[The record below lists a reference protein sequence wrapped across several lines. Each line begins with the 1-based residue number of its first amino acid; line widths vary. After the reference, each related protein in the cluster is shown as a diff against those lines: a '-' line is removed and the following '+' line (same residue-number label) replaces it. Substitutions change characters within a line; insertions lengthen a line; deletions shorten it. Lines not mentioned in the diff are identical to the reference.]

1 MGNPCGIIRRGYPSA
16 SRMGVPP
23 CRMTTVN
30 GYINKD
36 GMVSP
41 RPNMGMIRKMK
52 MTKKKRILRM
62 IVILR
67 QKRKIT
73 ETMKM
78 ERLVGTMTMMPE
90 MRNEMITVG
99 VLEMMIR
106 PRRSV
111 MILMETI
118 MVMAAMTKK
127 VEAVMLRPMTIT
139 QNVVGEILE
148 VSVLVTVGQILEHR
162 VDTMMDGRDSAV
174 IISTMLVLLMILV
187 MVVIQIITY
196 H

>member
-1 MGNPCGIIRRGYPSA
+1 MGNLCGIIRRGYPSA

-41 RPNMGMIRKMK
+41 RPNMGMIWKMK

-73 ETMKM
+73 KTMKV
-78 ERLVGTMTMMPE
+78 ERLLVTMTMMPE

-99 VLEMMIR
+99 VMKMMIR

-111 MILMETI
+111 MILMEMI
-118 MVMAAMTKK
+118 MVMAATTTK
-127 VEAVMLRPMTIT
+127 VEAVILRPITIT
-139 QNVVGEILE
+139 QNVVGAGEILE

-162 VDTMMDGRDSAV
+162 VDTMMDGRDS
-174 IISTMLVLLMILV
+174 
-187 MVVIQIITY
+187 VVI
-196 H
+196 